1 VLLKIIKQIQKK
13 SLKNYN
19 LDHFWQDGHHECYKV
34 NEEFHLA
41 QLAPAFAQLV
51 RKGDRPNIAAIG
63 WTQQNKS
70 ILYNCGGSI
79 INERYIV
86 TAAHC
91 RFFER

>member
-1 VLLKIIKQIQKK
+1 MLH
-13 SLKNYN
+13 S
-19 LDHFWQDGHHECYKV
+19 DHFWQDGHHSCYSE
-34 NEEFHLA
+34 NGEFRIV
-41 QLAPAFAQLV
+41 QVAPAFAQLV

-63 WTQQNKS
+63 WTQKDKS

-91 RFFER
+91 RLFEK

>member
-1 VLLKIIKQIQKK
+1 
-13 SLKNYN
+13 
-19 LDHFWQDGHHECYKV
+19 
-34 NEEFHLA
+34 LA
-41 QLAPAFAQLV
+41 QVAPAYAQLV

-63 WTQQNKS
+63 WTQQNKD

-91 RFFER
+91 RFFEK